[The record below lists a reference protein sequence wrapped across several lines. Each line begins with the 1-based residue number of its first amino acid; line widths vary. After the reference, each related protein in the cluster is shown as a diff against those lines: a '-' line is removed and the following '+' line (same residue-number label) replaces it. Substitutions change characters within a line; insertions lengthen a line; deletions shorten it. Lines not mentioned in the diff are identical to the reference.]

1 MGSPGTGH
9 AVLESRHVVVLGTVS
24 ERSKEKAAVPEER
37 GSFQQIGGRFRSEI
51 ECGSGSGN
59 NLAFKLS
66 LAGVNTYVTKPVD
79 AALGVHVGTIAVG
92 VECRRVQLALAL
104 TPAGD
109 HARKVLTSHEDRS
122 RGGRDGCPMSVAIWH
137 GGSAKYSPRADRTRA

>member
-51 ECGSGSGN
+51 ES
-59 NLAFKLS
+59 
-66 LAGVNTYVTKPVD
+66 
-79 AALGVHVGTIAVG
+79 VG
-92 VECRRVQLALAL
+92 VVAATIWPSNYLWQVSILTLQSQLMQLWVSMSAPLQWELNAEEYNSHWLLHPLGIMLA
-104 TPAGD
+104 
-109 HARKVLTSHEDRS
+109 RS
-122 RGGRDGCPMSVAIWH
+122 
-137 GGSAKYSPRADRTRA
+137 